1 MRLQGL
7 IFIKGKRVRR
17 LPILLKIQY
26 YTNLVYRLIVTDTAH
41 LTRILLPLLFLV
53 LIIGLL
59 SSSPHNVFAQHGIAP
74 ENWMEM
80 RKMFRNKGP
89 IPTIEEDIAALA
101 GGGGD
106 RAAIR
111 LIDRG
116 PEALPA
122 VHAALRSPEIGP
134 LHALHLLQVMGALAE
149 KSSVSV
155 VLEFLKKDKK
165 HPLRRDA
172 LYILALLPVT
182 EESAAFI
189 IDIANDVN
197 EKWNTRR
204 MAFTWFGLHRD
215 PRGRRYAESLRSD
228 PDPEGRAAGL
238 FVLARLGDKSVLE
251 PVSQM
256 LASGP
261 PANSRDAL
269 MFALAEITTPEEFE
283 RRAPSSLAWSRGYK
297 ESLLYAR
304 YVASGPQQKIPLCLE
319 MLRSQTPGHRELAVR
334 YLLKNGYANQLRPY
348 AALDLEAPGRAA
360 LIRNEI
366 RKAGWRIIDT
376 DDEFNIEPSKN
387 LRRDLGVRHN

>member
-1 MRLQGL
+1 M
-7 IFIKGKRVRR
+7 
-17 LPILLKIQY
+17 
-26 YTNLVYRLIVTDTAH
+26 
-41 LTRILLPLLFLV
+41 TRILFYLLFLV
-53 LIIGLL
+53 LMIGLL
-59 SSSPHNVFAQHGIAP
+59 SSSPHHVFAQHMIPP
-74 ENWMEM
+74 ENLIEM
-80 RKMFRNKGP
+80 RKMVRNKGP

-101 GGGGD
+101 GGDGKGP
-106 RAAIR
+106 ALR

-116 PEALPA
+116 PDALPA
-122 VHAALRSPEIGP
+122 VHAALRSPEIGSSY
-134 LHALHLLQVMGALAE
+134 AFRLLQVMGALAE

-155 VLEFLKKDKK
+155 VLELLKKDKK
-165 HPLRRDA
+165 SPLRRDA

-182 EESAAFI
+182 EESAAFM

-204 MAFTWFGLHRD
+204 MACTWFGFHRD

-228 PDPEGRAAGL
+228 PDPERRAAGL
-238 FVLARLGDKSVLE
+238 FVLARLGDKTVLE
-251 PVSQM
+251 PVSQL
-256 LASGP
+256 LASGAP
-261 PANSRDAL
+261 PNSRDTL
-269 MFALAEITTPEEFE
+269 MWALAEITTPEEFE

-319 MLRSQTPGHRELAVR
+319 MLHSQTPGHRELAVR

>member
-1 MRLQGL
+1 MM
-7 IFIKGKRVRR
+7 GKS
-17 LPILLKIQY
+17 Q
-26 YTNLVYRLIVTDTAH
+26 DTAH

-59 SSSPHNVFAQHGIAP
+59 SSSIHHGFAQHKIVP
-74 ENWMEM
+74 ENWIEM

-89 IPTIEEDIAALA
+89 LPTIEEDIAALA
-101 GGGGD
+101 GGDGG
-106 RAAIR
+106 RAATR

-122 VHAALRSPEIGP
+122 VHTALRSPEIEP
-134 LHALHLLQVMGALAE
+134 LHALRLLQIMGSLAE

-155 VLEFLKKDKK
+155 VLELLKKDKK
-165 HPLRRDA
+165 SPLRRDA

-182 EESAAFI
+182 EESAALI

-215 PRGRRYAESLRSD
+215 PRGRRYAESLRAD
-228 PDPEGRAAGL
+228 PDPERRASGL
-238 FVLARLGDKSVLE
+238 FVLARLGDKTVLE
-251 PVSQM
+251 PVSQL

-304 YVASGPQQKIPLCLE
+304 YIASGPQKQIPLCLE

-334 YLLKNGYANQLRPY
+334 YLLENGHASDLRPH
-348 AALDLEAPGRAA
+348 AALDLETPDRAA

-376 DDEFNIEPSKN
+376 DDEFNIEPAN
-387 LRRDLGVRHN
+387 NVRILP